1 MLKSS
6 KKYDKRR
13 LMALAFFLC
22 YLMIGLRL
30 VGQYRNGVDAWIER
44 NSSLVTYKYI
54 NETLFDRKPSS
65 EFEKLPNLSDYRDR
79 WYGMA
84 MQIPMV
90 IIEDVYDF
98 KLTKRTVFLMR
109 HHIIFLYC
117 FIGYLCFYFMLCRLF
132 PKNSWLPLIGV
143 AFIALYPRFFPLQF
157 VDVKNLVF
165 NALVMAT
172 CYFML
177 LAVEKKR
184 IVYDVLFGVVAALAT
199 NQRVMG
205 VLFICTLIGYYAIT
219 DIIVHF
225 SEKEQSCGTK
235 KYHILKYPA
244 VILSFFL
251 FWTLITPLSWKSP
264 IQTFFDTFHA
274 FSVFY
279 GWDGTMVF
287 MGSVIN
293 RAEMPWYYL
302 PVWMSITIPIVILVL
317 FAIGH
322 VRYVIDIVKSKGRV
336 SAVLGEQKWLTCSLF
351 LFWAIFFNIVLRQ
364 GPIYIG
370 WHHAYFAIIPM
381 VVVALF
387 GLEYLFDKIDR
398 RVVYAIVG
406 VYFVVQ
412 CVWMVRHH
420 PYQNVYFNIIGMQYG
435 DQFDRD
441 EERLVALPMVRWIL
455 AQEDKRVPIAET
467 WHIKDW
473 WKILEQDD
481 NPIPV
486 VEEDMFAMSK
496 LMLTKQEK
504 ALISDEWPPKYIIE
518 YYRNVIGNDVR
529 YEGYEEVHKVWMGKF
544 KIGSVYRLIE

>member
-1 MLKSS
+1 MLKLS

-30 VGQYRNGVDAWIER
+30 VGQYGVGVDAETER
-44 NSSLVTYKYI
+44 KSSFVTYKYI
-54 NETLFDRKPSS
+54 NETLFGRRPSS
-65 EFEKLPNLSDYRDR
+65 QLENLPNLGSYKDR

-90 IIEDVYDF
+90 IIEDVYGF
-98 KLTKRTVFLMR
+98 KLSSHTVYLMR

-117 FIGYLCFYFMLCRLF
+117 FIGYLCFYFMLRRLF

-165 NALVMAT
+165 TALVMAT

-205 VLFICTLIGYYAIT
+205 VLFICTLIGYYTIT

-225 SEKEQSCGTK
+225 SEKKISSETK
-235 KYHILKYPA
+235 KHQILKYPA

-264 IQTFFDTFHA
+264 IQTLFDTFRA
-274 FSVFY
+274 FSDFY

-287 MGSVIN
+287 MGRVIT

-322 VRYVIDIVKSKGRV
+322 VRYVIDIVKSKERI

-351 LFWAIFFNIVLRQ
+351 LFWAILLNIVLRQ
-364 GPIYIG
+364 GPIYLG

-387 GLEYLFDKIDR
+387 GLEYLLEKIDR

-412 CVWMVRHH
+412 CAWMVRHH

-441 EERLVALPMVRWIL
+441 EERLVTLPMVRWIL
-455 AQEDKRVPIAET
+455 AQEDEPVSIFET
-467 WHIKDW
+467 KHAKS
-473 WKILEQDD
+473 WKMLAQDE

-486 VEEDMFAMSK
+486 VEEDMFAMRK
-496 LMLTKQEK
+496 FMLTGREK
-504 ALISDEWPPKYIIE
+504 ALISNEWPPKYVIE

-529 YEGYEEVHKVWMGKF
+529 YEGYEEVHTVWMGKF
-544 KIGSVYRLIE
+544 KIGSVYRLMD

>member
-6 KKYDKRR
+6 KDYDKRR

-30 VGQYRNGVDAWIER
+30 VGQYGVGVDAWNER
-44 NSSLVTYKYI
+44 ESSLVTYKYI
-54 NETLFDRKPSS
+54 NETLFDRRPSS
-65 EFEKLPNLSDYRDR
+65 QLENLPNLGSYKDR

-98 KLTKRTVFLMR
+98 ELSSHTVYLMR

-117 FIGYLCFYFMLCRLF
+117 FIGYLCFYFMLRRLF

-165 NALVMAT
+165 NALVLAT

-219 DIIVHF
+219 DIIVRF
-225 SEKEQSCGTK
+225 SEEKSSSGTK

-264 IQTFFDTFHA
+264 IQTFFDTFRA
-274 FSVFY
+274 FSDFH

-287 MGSVIN
+287 MGRHIT

-322 VRYVIDIVKSKGRV
+322 VRYVIDIVKSKERF
-336 SAVLGEQKWLTCSLF
+336 SAVLGEQKWLTCNLF
-351 LFWAIFFNIVLRQ
+351 LFWAIFLNIVLRQ

-387 GLEYLFDKIDR
+387 GLEYLLEKIDR

-412 CVWMVRHH
+412 CAWMVRHH
-420 PYQNVYFNIIGMQYG
+420 PYQIVYFNIIGMQYG

-441 EERLVALPMVRWIL
+441 EERLVTLPMVRWIL
-455 AQEDKRVPIAET
+455 AQEDEPVSIVET
-467 WHIKDW
+467 KHAKS
-473 WKILEQDD
+473 WKMLAQDD

-486 VEEDMFAMSK
+486 VEGDMFAMRK
-496 LMLTKQEK
+496 FMLTEREK
-504 ALISDEWPPKYIIE
+504 SLISNEWPPKYVIE
-518 YYRNVIGNDVR
+518 YYRNVIGNDVK
-529 YEGYEEVHKVWMGKF
+529 YKGYEEVHTIWMGKF
-544 KIGSVYRLIE
+544 KIGSIYRLME

>member
-1 MLKSS
+1 MLKLS

-13 LMALAFFLC
+13 LISLAFFLC

-30 VGQYRNGVDAWIER
+30 VGQYGVGVDAETER
-44 NSSLVTYKYI
+44 KSSFVTYKYI
-54 NETLFDRKPSS
+54 NETLFGRRPSS
-65 EFEKLPNLSDYRDR
+65 QLENLPNLGSYKDR

-90 IIEDVYDF
+90 IIEDVYGF
-98 KLTKRTVFLMR
+98 KLSSHTVYLMR

-117 FIGYLCFYFMLCRLF
+117 FIGYLFFYFMLRRLF

-143 AFIALYPRFFPLQF
+143 AFITLYPRFFPLQF

-219 DIIVHF
+219 DIIVRF
-225 SEKEQSCGTK
+225 SEKNSSSGTK

-264 IQTFFDTFHA
+264 IQTLFDTFHA
-274 FSVFY
+274 FSDFY

-287 MGSVIN
+287 MGRHIK

-322 VRYVIDIVKSKGRV
+322 VRYVIDIVKSKKRIF
-336 SAVLGEQKWLTCSLF
+336 AVLGEQKWLTCNLF
-351 LFWAIFFNIVLRQ
+351 LFWVIFFNIVLRQ

-387 GLEYLFDKIDR
+387 GLGYLLEKIDR

-441 EERLVALPMVRWIL
+441 EERLVTLPMVRWIL
-455 AQEDKRVPIAET
+455 AQEDEPVSIFET
-467 WHIKDW
+467 NHAKN
-473 WKILEQDD
+473 WKMLAQDE

-486 VEEDMFAMSK
+486 VEEDMFAMRK
-496 LMLTKQEK
+496 FMLTGREK
-504 ALISDEWPPKYIIE
+504 ALISNEWPPKYVIE

-529 YEGYEEVHKVWMGKF
+529 YEGYEEVHTVWMGKF
-544 KIGSVYRLIE
+544 KIGSVYRLME